1 MLDFTIAR
9 LRNRWIKNRLQK
21 FELPPLAETNLQAL
35 DHLSLKQR
43 VKNLRFVVLDLET
56 TGLSLTR
63 DHVVSMAA
71 YRVVEGR
78 ILLGDTFNSL
88 VNPARTIPSSA
99 VRIHG
104 IVPSMVARAPMLEE
118 IFDQF
123 LCYLG
128 TDILVGYHVKFDL
141 NFLNICMQQ
150 RFGFPLQNLVIDAM
164 LMCRNIL
171 FPRHLR
177 SYALKYKGDRDLD
190 AVAKHFGIQIH
201 ERHTAEGDALAT
213 AMIFQR
219 VLAELEK
226 TGPGQL
232 RNLLSNGRCL

>member
-1 MLDFTIAR
+1 MLDLAIAR
-9 LRNRWIKNRLQK
+9 FRNRWIRKRLQVE
-21 FELPPLAETNLQAL
+21 ELPPLAYANLHAL
-35 DHLSLKQR
+35 DHLSLKQK

-56 TGLSLTR
+56 TGLNLTC

-78 ILLGDTFNSL
+78 IRLGDNFNSL
-88 VNPARTIPSSA
+88 VNPDRTIPSSA

-104 IVPSMVARAPMLEE
+104 IVPSMVARAPLFEE
-118 IFDQF
+118 VFDQF
-123 LCYLG
+123 LSYLG

-201 ERHTAEGDALAT
+201 DRHTAQGDALAT

-219 VLAELEK
+219 ILAELEQ
-226 TGPGQL
+226 TGPGRL
-232 RNLLSNGRCL
+232 RDLLSK